1 MLNMPGE
8 NECKFKK
15 KKKGNILLV
24 YNTSSCKE
32 PGCLSVI
39 LTNLNITTESVCA
52 IIESHIN
59 SREENLCVLYS

>member
-1 MLNMPGE
+1 MQIPKE
-8 NECKFKK
+8 K
-15 KKKGNILLV
+15 KKKGHTLLV
-24 YNTSSCKE
+24 YNTCYCKE

-52 IIESHIN
+52 TIESHIN